1 MALTTRPRQTQ
12 RRQERRKQLQ
22 GALDLEGGRF
32 HELPNVRRPVEFP
45 TRRPLKEFRPEK
57 AYDLSLIPVEK
68 APRDLTQVVA
78 VAKEG
83 GALKKTT
90 EQGEKNMN
98 NSLGQK
104 QDSSVVSTADASTMA
119 DEPVRQRLSDY
130 EKRLFYLGKTAKEKA
145 LLKAAAKGEDDGR
158 TSKRDHGDEGTNEKK
173 KQANSKPRN
182 ISCCCCNLSCCCC
195 AKSFCGLIL
204 LLFLVLLVD
213 EFLFF
218 HGYYDVWFYGG
229 KKKYDYYQIKRIKTY
244 PSGYQEE
251 ELYYVRRGRQNGE
264 EEYARAEDL
273 EYDARTRDY
282 YHKTNYNFDY
292 DDRGAGASDYY
303 QRDRASS
310 SRQGQHNINS
320 RSSTGTASPDDVKR
334 PTKVQE
340 AKHAAARQKQ
350 REGSHAFAKEVGRQ
364 GSEIARERAST
375 TAAVMGDK
383 NQKNENPGAAPG
395 FVQKKQEQERDDH
408 VGQKQEN
415 EIYQQTT
422 TPTSSSTSSSQHG
435 DHTSSSVDSKVSP
448 PHPPPPQELAPGR
461 NDQDGAPAKMTASS
475 VQGSIPKDQEQNHE
489 AGKVSQQH
497 QVQDPEEQPMK
508 QENGQH
514 QEEKKSENDVKTTPS
529 SSSISSTTTTVGS
542 SVNKDPTTSSSTSS
556 KGKRPGTWL
565 EGKSK
570 MFRDSGTDEDETS
583 EDDLALFKDDADA
596 FKTTENYPH
605 QQGTTS
611 GNLDEDGFAFG
622 SIDDDDFMAQVDM
635 SGDFHLE
642 IQPQAEGG
650 AMIRFKKSASPGAD
664 QGTISSSNKK
674 EKNDD
679 DRLHP
684 WAPGSF
690 SSSGGGSSGRSSGG
704 SSSTTST
711 SGTTGGR
718 SRSAGLFRG
727 PDGEDE
733 ESSDRGAAEAELL
746 PSLDALFGLM
756 ADADAEEDPA
766 KREQMMA
773 QLFKEL
779 GILEV
784 EERSREA
791 EGKETTSTT
800 KTTATSNSKNGG
812 SGGTS
817 RTAQTEVKEQ
827 KDPRPSYNEAGV
839 KVQQDKPA
847 GERQNKKNWG
857 EATKPRSNQNKPKM
871 TQDDWT
877 FLNIFGGL

>member
-1 MALTTRPRQTQ
+1 
-12 RRQERRKQLQ
+12 
-22 GALDLEGGRF
+22 
-32 HELPNVRRPVEFP
+32 
-45 TRRPLKEFRPEK
+45 
-57 AYDLSLIPVEK
+57 
-68 APRDLTQVVA
+68 
-78 VAKEG
+78 
-83 GALKKTT
+83 
-90 EQGEKNMN
+90 MN

-422 TPTSSSTSSSQHG
+422 TPTSSSTSSSQRG

-605 QQGTTS
+605 QQGTVTVGIDVRLLGDCGPLGRSVLTS
-611 GNLDEDGFAFG
+611 VRGLLVLVSCMLSSQRNYKVK
-622 SIDDDDFMAQVDM
+622 S
-635 SGDFHLE
+635 S
-642 IQPQAEGG
+642 QPNYRRA
-650 AMIRFKKSASPGAD
+650 SASSVPTCVKMLKAVV
-664 QGTISSSNKK
+664 I
-674 EKNDD
+674 E
-679 DRLHP
+679 
-684 WAPGSF
+684 
-690 SSSGGGSSGRSSGG
+690 
-704 SSSTTST
+704 
-711 SGTTGGR
+711 
-718 SRSAGLFRG
+718 SRT
-727 PDGEDE
+727 
-733 ESSDRGAAEAELL
+733 RGAA
-746 PSLDALFGLM
+746 
-756 ADADAEEDPA
+756 
-766 KREQMMA
+766 RTHHY
-773 QLFKEL
+773 KEL
-779 GILEV
+779 WKILRV
-784 EERSREA
+784 LTGKLPRSVFLRAPTCCRFRERTTLLLSR
-791 EGKETTSTT
+791 TR
-800 KTTATSNSKNGG
+800 TTAPW
-812 SGGTS
+812 
-817 RTAQTEVKEQ
+817 RFCICWQI
-827 KDPRPSYNEAGV
+827 
-839 KVQQDKPA
+839 
-847 GERQNKKNWG
+847 
-857 EATKPRSNQNKPKM
+857 
-871 TQDDWT
+871 
-877 FLNIFGGL
+877 L